1 MVGKAFICIHMEG
14 GNMNSYMTK
23 DGVEVVVADG
33 VSHSHRDDLNE
44 EVISKLVAGD
54 QPFIRE
60 TISPGRIIGKDH
72 LVERGDDDDLY
83 FHSRNGNEHK
93 SVFALNREAVDTD
106 KATVVIAKGGPE
118 DGELEG
124 KMVLVTLFEGD
135 PGMPE
140 PYGRNDTEECRAFWE
155 THALVPTE
163 KERLEIADE
172 MERNAEDQH
181 VFDTENV
188 RVFIL
193 DGKHPEDS
201 FFSPYTGSEMAAIVS
216 LDAETKR
223 IRISVSGKRDDIS
236 AEIIASAFRGGGFF
250 EVSDNSNVVLSPAG
264 REMGAG
270 DLVVAAISGVEKLIM
285 LSRRGFMA
293 MPGAR
298 GRAVSLTMSEARE
311 LTEMRNELR
320 NAISGAVSERGLDI
334 KDLQDERGIP
344 TGR

>member
-1 MVGKAFICIHMEG
+1 ME
-14 GNMNSYMTK
+14 SYMTG
-23 DGVEVVVADG
+23 DGIEVFSVEGA
-33 VSHSHRDDLNE
+33 SHSHREDLNS
-44 EVISKLVAGD
+44 EVISKLTAGD
-54 QPFIRE
+54 RPFIRE
-60 TISPGRIIGKDH
+60 TVSLGRNIGKDH
-72 LVERGDDDDLY
+72 LVERRDDDEIY

-93 SVFALNREAVDTD
+93 SVFALNREAEDTD

-124 KMVLVTLFEGD
+124 KMVLITLFEGD

-163 KERLEIADE
+163 KERLEIAEE

-223 IRISVSGKRDDIS
+223 IRISVSEKRDDIS
-236 AEIIASAFRGGGFF
+236 AEKIASAFRGGGFF

-264 REMGAG
+264 REMDAG
-270 DLVVAAISGVEKLIM
+270 DLVAAAISGVEKLIM

-298 GRAVSLTMSEARE
+298 GRAVSITMSEVRE
-311 LTEMRNELR
+311 LREMRHELR
-320 NAISGAVSERGLDI
+320 NAISSAVSERGLDVKALHAE
-334 KDLQDERGIP
+334 KDVP